1 MTISWNVDEELP
13 LRINLSLLLKFLFL
27 MQLLKRYLQLHSF
40 GSFELCR
47 KEGIIIF
54 FSLYDQLAEFLNL
67 KILMTMIQSSI
78 VIYAQ

>member
-1 MTISWNVDEELP
+1 
-13 LRINLSLLLKFLFL
+13 

-67 KILMTMIQSSI
+67 EILMTMIQSSI